1 MRCMCLGPVTRPPAV
16 LATCAAVRGRGIT
29 LKVKRRQA
37 GAPEPLK
44 FMGHGPC
51 DNISRTITTASF
63 TGEPW
68 ARKDLLVARGARGSN
83 QQLAASS
90 LPCPCA

>member
-1 MRCMCLGPVTRPPAV
+1 MTRPPAV
-16 LATCAAVRGRGIT
+16 LATRAAVRGRGIT
-29 LKVKRRQA
+29 LKVKCRQA

-68 ARKDLLVARGARGSN
+68 ARKDLLVVGSVLQARG
-83 QQLAASS
+83 
-90 LPCPCA
+90 